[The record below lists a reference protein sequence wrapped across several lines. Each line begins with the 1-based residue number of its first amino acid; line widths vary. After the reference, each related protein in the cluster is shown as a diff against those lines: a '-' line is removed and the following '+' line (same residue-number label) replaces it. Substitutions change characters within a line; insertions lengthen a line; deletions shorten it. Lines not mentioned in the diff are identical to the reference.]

1 MRETGSGITPE
12 NLVCALNNEL
22 KNKSLNSIA
31 KATGVGISAL
41 HRYQRGIGEP
51 TTSTLEKLS
60 DYFGVSV
67 TWLRGYSPMN
77 LEDEQKLY
85 KTMSDSENKNR
96 DHLAGLMITA
106 QCLDL
111 TRLKLLNQR
120 ADELLRDLVEEEAI
134 NSDPDYV
141 SMYEDESLL
150 EPELVSK

>member
-22 KNKSLNSIA
+22 INKSLNSIS

-41 HRYQRGIGEP
+41 HRYQKGIGEP

-67 TWLRGYSPMN
+67 TWLRGYSPMS
-77 LEDEQKLY
+77 LEDEKKLY

-96 DHLAGLMITA
+96 DQLAGLMITA

-111 TRLKLLNQR
+111 RRLILLNER
-120 ADELLRDLVEEEAI
+120 ADELLRDLVEEEAM
-134 NSDPDYV
+134 NFDPD
-141 SMYEDESLL
+141 SMCLNEDRELL
-150 EPELVSK
+150 SSE